1 MTENP
6 GTTTY
11 DERNAETSGD
21 HSHGRSVWLKALVGI
36 FTSPRQSFEII
47 RRRNPWLAPLLL
59 LVTGSVALAMASA
72 PLGLQAMR
80 NQLTERMPGNPEQ
93 VDAMMAQIEQT
104 AAAARWFAMATGP
117 LQLALGLAV
126 QTLFVWLLAI
136 AFQGRLR
143 FGQALSLMVH
153 LAVIIHLKSWANFL
167 LLHVRGTDAIRSQL
181 DLQTPMGLDL
191 LLAGDNAT
199 LNVVYASVN
208 PFTIWFL
215 ALLALGAAMVFE
227 VPQRKAWLLAAI
239 YWAATTAFA
248 AAATGLAAR
257 LMPT

>member
-1 MTENP
+1 MTEHP
-6 GTTTY
+6 GSING
-11 DERNAETSGD
+11 ERNTETGGN
-21 HSHGRSVWLKALVGI
+21 HSQGRNAWLKALIGI

-59 LVTGSVALAMASA
+59 LVAGSAALAMSSA

-104 AAAARWFAMATGP
+104 AAAARWVSMATGP

-126 QTLFVWLLAI
+126 QTVFVWLLAV
-136 AFQGRLR
+136 ALKGRPR
-143 FGQALSLMVH
+143 FVQSLSLMVH
-153 LAVIIHLKSWANFL
+153 LAVITHLKSWANFL

-181 DLQTPMGLDL
+181 DLQAPMGLDL

-199 LNVVYASVN
+199 LNVVYASIN
-208 PFTIWFL
+208 PFTVWFL
-215 ALLALGAAMVFE
+215 ALLGLGAAAVFG
-227 VPQRKAWLLAAI
+227 VPERKAWLLAAI
-239 YWAATTAFA
+239 YWATTTAFT

-257 LMPT
+257 LTPT